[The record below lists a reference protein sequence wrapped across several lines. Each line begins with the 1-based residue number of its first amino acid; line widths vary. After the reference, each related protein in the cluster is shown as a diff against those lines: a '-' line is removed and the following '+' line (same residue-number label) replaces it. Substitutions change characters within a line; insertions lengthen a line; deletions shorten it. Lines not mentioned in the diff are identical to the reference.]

1 MIFLFSFLIDHI
13 YLSIH
18 GVLCMNLK
26 IFFIN
31 KFTTIQNFLLSF
43 LLLLFLPLSSH
54 FFPFLHPFSRVRK
67 QLILSVSL
75 SCTLSRNGIMHKI
88 HFIEYW
94 WYLSKDFQVYRM
106 KKEWKKD
113 GKRLVYP
120 YAICI
125 YVHRMHSISMNVLG
139 ISKTRKEIMGG
150 YRQLYGIEMS

>member
-1 MIFLFSFLIDHI
+1 MYWYFSSFLIDHI

-18 GVLCMNLK
+18 AVLCMNLK

-43 LLLLFLPLSSH
+43 YFFLYRLV

-106 KKEWKKD
+106 KKTVKKD

-139 ISKTRKEIMGG
+139 ISKNRKEIMEGC
-150 YRQLYGIEMS
+150 RQFYGN